1 MAQRAWE
8 EANGSLTISWNG
20 EPWRLGF
27 EADRLGL
34 CRLTESG
41 AGEALLSLQGLGMVG
56 RCDLTALGPDSLVQ
70 LEVVRNHARATFT
83 PQGWGGLQVRASWT
97 PTEDSEGIELEIQA
111 TASSLNEL
119 KRLEVY
125 VGSTLTATGRPDMV
139 ITEVESRDARA
150 AGLTYDGREP
160 MELLQGLVTH
170 PIPESP
176 DVIKLPIFM
185 KHEGSQ
191 TSSCYVELIHPH
203 DVARRISTHDH
214 DESSSNGEG
223 PLFIRSVRHGFFG
236 LDLEKGVVLRG
247 RIQGHWFPASTVD
260 DCAIAAME
268 QFLSEPLPLGN

>member
-1 MAQRAWE
+1 
-8 EANGSLTISWNG
+8 
-20 EPWRLGF
+20 
-27 EADRLGL
+27 
-34 CRLTESG
+34 
-41 AGEALLSLQGLGMVG
+41 MVG
-56 RCDLTALGPDSLVQ
+56 RCDLAALGPDSLVR

-83 PQGWGGLQVRASWT
+83 PPGWGGLQVRASWT
-97 PTEDSEGIELEIQA
+97 PTEDAEGIELEIQA

-125 VGSTLTATGRPDMV
+125 VGSTLAATGRPDMA
-139 ITEVESRDARA
+139 ITEVESRDAKA

-160 MELLQGLVTH
+160 MELLQGLLTH
-170 PIPESP
+170 P
-176 DVIKLPIFM
+176 
-185 KHEGSQ
+185 
-191 TSSCYVELIHPH
+191 Y
-203 DVARRISTHDH
+203 DH

-247 RIQGHWFPASTVD
+247 RIQGHWFPVSTVE